1 MYVVNRTRSTYL
13 GVDIRLANS
22 FRSRLMGLQA
32 YREIPFGDGVWLVPC
47 NSIVT
52 FRMRVAIDAVF
63 LDMDGRV
70 VRVVENIAPGK
81 IVWPI
86 AGTHSVLELPV
97 GVVRSSET
105 REGDT
110 IECIDDVARPGRSR
124 DGEARA
130 SRASTEKDASSLG
143 RD

>member
-32 YREIPFGDGVWLVPC
+32 YRQIPFGDGVWLVPC

-52 FRMRVAIDAVF
+52 FRMRFAIDAVF
-63 LDMDGRV
+63 LDKDGRV
-70 VRVVENIAPGK
+70 VRVVENIVPGK

-86 AGTHSVLELPV
+86 RRAHSVLELPA

-105 REGDT
+105 RDGDM
-110 IECIDDVARPGRSR
+110 IECIDDVVRPVRSR
-124 DGEARA
+124 DGQAGT
-130 SRASTEKDASSLG
+130 SRASTEKEASPLG

>member
-32 YREIPFGDGVWLVPC
+32 YRQIPFGDGVWLVPC

-52 FRMRVAIDAVF
+52 FRMRFAIDAVF
-63 LDMDGRV
+63 LDRDGRV
-70 VRVVENIAPGK
+70 IRVVENIAPGK

-86 AGTHSVLELPV
+86 AKTHSVLELPA

-105 REGDT
+105 RDGDM
-110 IECIDDVARPGRSR
+110 IECIDDVARSVRLRAAQTPG
-124 DGEARA
+124 
-130 SRASTEKDASSLG
+130 SRASTEKEASPFG